1 MFSLSFIDEKSFK
14 KHVQETVSCYNRT
27 SHTVS
32 LKDFNANVI
41 DPIKLLFDKMV
52 FGKSFEDIINLEIYR
67 QKDKANTNAIG
78 YFHQNIFRYFQNCTV
93 PSKGWDVIFDGA
105 DYRIFVEMKNKHNTM
120 NSSSSQKTYI
130 QMQNKI
136 LQSPNDYCFL
146 VEAIAPISRNIPWIC
161 CVNGQSCSNE
171 HIRRVSI
178 DKFYHIVTG
187 VENAFYQ
194 VCMQLPE
201 TLAELMKENVV
212 HATQNNTVLE
222 ELQKENHEVL
232 KSLYLLAFS
241 TYNGFD
247 KLK

>member
-1 MFSLSFIDEKSFK
+1 MLTDR
-14 KHVQETVSCYNRT
+14 VV
-27 SHTVS
+27 
-32 LKDFNANVI
+32 
-41 DPIKLLFDKMV
+41 
-52 FGKSFEDIINLEIYR
+52 
-67 QKDKANTNAIG
+67 
-78 YFHQNIFRYFQNCTV
+78 
-93 PSKGWDVIFDGA
+93 
-105 DYRIFVEMKNKHNTM
+105 
-120 NSSSSQKTYI
+120 
-130 QMQNKI
+130 
-136 LQSPNDYCFL
+136 
-146 VEAIAPISRNIPWIC
+146 
-161 CVNGQSCSNE
+161 E

-222 ELQKENHEVL
+222 ELQKENHEIL